1 MSRMA
6 RDEIPELR
14 KIQDAYDRADA
25 ARKAGVEK
33 AFADGE
39 NNARI
44 ARSVDLSR
52 EYIGRWRKK
61 WEAGQKVKQEE
72 KFDA

>member
-14 KIQDAYDRADA
+14 KIQDTYDRADA

-33 AFADGE
+33 AFANGE
-39 NNARI
+39 PNARI

-61 WEAGQKVKQEE
+61 WEAARAAQEKGRE
-72 KFDA
+72 

>member
-61 WEAGQKVKQEE
+61 WEATRTADKGQEAQ
-72 KFDA
+72 

>member
-1 MSRMA
+1 MGRCSRCSA
-6 RDEIPELR
+6 PRR
-14 KIQDAYDRADA
+14 KIQDTYDRADA

-39 NNARI
+39 PNARI

-61 WEAGQKVKQEE
+61 WEAARSKRADE
-72 KFDA
+72 